1 MTLTY
6 LSSTLSEQ
14 EYFTQRFKQAPG
26 TGRVTRAAINNV
38 KYFCQVEFNR
48 ELIIVMA
55 DLRDEVQRT
64 NHLDVV
70 MTFLQKLI
78 TWSGQAHPE
87 VMTTPNACYKNGI
100 PYGAKDPDTIEMYV
114 GQLRLYMRKVVGIPI
129 TSEDIK
135 DYKFSYPEAYDKE
148 EGEPL
153 ELEEFRLICDNETD
167 FKRRMLYR
175 IKRGAE
181 ARIGAMVQLRKK
193 NFDVT
198 GYKESKGEIPIRI
211 TFPRGIMKKTNGKSS
226 TNVKYVLAEDSEE
239 MIQLLSM
246 IPSDED
252 LVFGTNE
259 DPEQARYNEEQVWRR
274 KVQRLGFTA
283 KYAHNGRLKKNLH
296 SIKAMTFT
304 AAEEAVGLAYA
315 HAYGDHILY
324 TKTYLR
330 WNEEKKIEKFR
341 KLEKFIS
348 VYTKTVEVHD
358 GAKTIEENKEL
369 KAIVLKL
376 AEEKKLSTRSM
387 PKDELKEM
395 MTLILKEHNII

>member
-6 LSSTLSEQ
+6 LSSTLSEE
-14 EYFTQRFKQAPG
+14 EYFAQRFKQAPG
-26 TGRVTRAAINNV
+26 TGRVTRAAINNA
-38 KYFCQVEFNR
+38 KYFCQSEFNR

-55 DLRDEVQRT
+55 DLREEVERT
-64 NHLDVV
+64 NHLDTV

-78 TWSGQAHPE
+78 TWTGQDHPE
-87 VMTTPNACYKNGI
+87 IMTTPNACYKNGL
-100 PYGAKDPDTIEMYV
+100 PYCHKDSSVIEMYV

-135 DYKFSYPEAYDKE
+135 DYKFSYPPPQDKE

-153 ELEEFRLICDNETD
+153 ELEEFKLICDNETD

-198 GYKESKGEIPIRI
+198 DYLDSKGEIPIKI
-211 TFPRGIMKKTNGKSS
+211 TFPKSIMKKTNGKSF

-239 MIQLLSM
+239 MIQLLST
-246 IPSDED
+246 IPDDDS

-259 DPEQARYNEEQVWRR
+259 DPEQARFNEEQVFRR
-274 KVQRLGFTA
+274 KVQDLGF
-283 KYAHNGRLKKNLH
+283 KERYVHNNRLKKNLH

-304 AAEEAVGLAYA
+304 AAEEAVGLTYA
-315 HAYGDHILY
+315 HAYGDHVLY

-330 WNEEKKIEKFR
+330 WNEGKKIAKFR

-348 VYTKTVEVHD
+348 VYTKVVEVHD
-358 GAKTIEENKEL
+358 GAEVIEENEKLKE
-369 KAIVLKL
+369 IVLRL

-395 MTLILKEHNII
+395 MTQILKDHNII

>member
-1 MTLTY
+1 MALTY

-14 EYFTQRFKQAPG
+14 EYLEQRFKQAKG

-38 KYFCQVEFNR
+38 KYFCTAEFNR
-48 ELIIVMA
+48 ELITVMA
-55 DLRDEVQRT
+55 DLRDEVERT
-64 NHLDVV
+64 SHLDVV

-78 TWSGQAHPE
+78 TWSGLDHPE
-87 VMTTPNACYKNGI
+87 IMTTPNACYKNGI
-100 PYGAKDPDTIEMYV
+100 PYAHKDPDTIEMYV

-135 DYKFSYPEAYDKE
+135 DYKFSYPPAYDKE

-153 ELEEFRLICDNETD
+153 ELEEFRMIVDNETD

-198 GYKESKGEIPIRI
+198 GYKESKGEIPIKI
-211 TFPRGIMKKTNGKSS
+211 TFPKSIMKKTNGKSF

-246 IPSDED
+246 ISDDED

-274 KVQRLGFTA
+274 KVQLLGFTE

-304 AAEEAVGLAYA
+304 AAEEAVGLTYA
-315 HAYGDHILY
+315 HAYGDHVLY

-330 WNEEKKIEKFR
+330 WNEEKKIQKFR

-358 GAKTIEENKEL
+358 SSEVAAENKEL
-369 KAIVLKL
+369 KAIILKL
-376 AEEKKLSTRSM
+376 AEEKKIDTRTA
-387 PKDELKEM
+387 PDDKLKEM
-395 MTLILKEHNII
+395 MVQILKENNII